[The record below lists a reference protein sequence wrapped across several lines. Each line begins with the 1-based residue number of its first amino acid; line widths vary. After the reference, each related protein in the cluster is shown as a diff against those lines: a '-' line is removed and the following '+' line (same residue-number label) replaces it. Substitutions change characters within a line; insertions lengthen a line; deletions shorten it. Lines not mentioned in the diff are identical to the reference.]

1 MEAIF
6 QYASLGI
13 VFTVNQ
19 VITRSN
25 QAFGSMFGYEKGQSI
40 GLKSSRLF
48 ESEADYLRFSAE
60 VRPLLMRGSPIK
72 VQTTFMRG
80 DGKLITCQVSATAI
94 NPSAGTEGTV
104 WLFED
109 ITDVQKT
116 ESEIWKATIE
126 FEAVMNNAPVG
137 IIFTANRQIT
147 RINPKFSEMFGY
159 SEAEAL
165 HMTGRM
171 LFASDEIYDRLS
183 DTAYPLLSEGKPYRD
198 ELQLVRKD
206 GSLFW
211 AEVTAY
217 VVDGQD
223 TSRGTIWTISDC
235 TEGKASREQLRNTLV
250 DLQTILESAPVGI
263 IFTKDRVILKCNRH
277 AEVLFGIQSGTIVGK
292 STRQWYPSEKDFED
306 LGNDCYPKMLTG
318 EIQARER
325 LMLRENGETF
335 WCRLTGRIRDKNN
348 PTDGGAIWVIEDL
361 TYRRLAELALANA
374 NALIQTVLNEANVS
388 ILSTGPDG
396 VIRLMNKTAERW
408 LGYAATEILGKRT
421 PELFHDPEELEQRGA
436 ELAAILKRPL
446 LNKLEVISNQA
457 KGYGGHDR
465 EWIYVRKDGTR
476 IPIHLTVTAQF
487 DGNGTITGYTL
498 VGVDL
503 TARQQAEELARQT
516 QKNLELQVNLRTS
529 ELAEAHAKLMSQMQ
543 EQLQIENRM
552 RQLAHFDPLTGLPN
566 RNLLI

>member
-116 ESEIWKATIE
+116 ESEIRKATIE

-223 TSRGTIWTISDC
+223 TS
-235 TEGKASREQLRNTLV
+235 
-250 DLQTILESAPVGI
+250 
-263 IFTKDRVILKCNRH
+263 
-277 AEVLFGIQSGTIVGK
+277 
-292 STRQWYPSEKDFED
+292 
-306 LGNDCYPKMLTG
+306 
-318 EIQARER
+318 
-325 LMLRENGETF
+325 
-335 WCRLTGRIRDKNN
+335 
-348 PTDGGAIWVIEDL
+348 
-361 TYRRLAELALANA
+361 
-374 NALIQTVLNEANVS
+374 
-388 ILSTGPDG
+388 
-396 VIRLMNKTAERW
+396 
-408 LGYAATEILGKRT
+408 
-421 PELFHDPEELEQRGA
+421 
-436 ELAAILKRPL
+436 
-446 LNKLEVISNQA
+446 
-457 KGYGGHDR
+457 
-465 EWIYVRKDGTR
+465 
-476 IPIHLTVTAQF
+476 
-487 DGNGTITGYTL
+487 
-498 VGVDL
+498 
-503 TARQQAEELARQT
+503 
-516 QKNLELQVNLRTS
+516 
-529 ELAEAHAKLMSQMQ
+529 
-543 EQLQIENRM
+543 
-552 RQLAHFDPLTGLPN
+552 
-566 RNLLI
+566 